1 MTAVDQAPHALDA
14 ASVAHELDTDLEGGL
29 TTDRAAERLASV
41 GPNVLREEPPEPRW
55 RRFARHLADPLV
67 ILLLA
72 AAAIAAGVWLL
83 EGVLGLPI
91 DSIVILAIVLL
102 NATLGYVQEARA
114 ERAIAALRALTEVTA
129 TVVRDGRVG
138 TVPARELVPGDLLA
152 LEEGDAIAA
161 DARVVRSV
169 ALSTGREP

>member
-29 TTDRAAERLASV
+29 TTDRAAERLV

-55 RRFARHLADPLV
+55 RRFARHFADPLV

-83 EGVLGLPI
+83 GACSGC
-91 DSIVILAIVLL
+91 
-102 NATLGYVQEARA
+102 
-114 ERAIAALRALTEVTA
+114 
-129 TVVRDGRVG
+129 
-138 TVPARELVPGDLLA
+138 
-152 LEEGDAIAA
+152 
-161 DARVVRSV
+161 RSTR
-169 ALSTGREP
+169 S